1 MAQVTLRAQC
11 HRESLVASEHA
22 RSGMAQL
29 QQVWAALM
37 PMDLLSMS
45 VAEGTPR
52 AWTQLGF
59 RSDDGA
65 PETELGKLNR

>member
-1 MAQVTLRAQC
+1 
-11 HRESLVASEHA
+11 
-22 RSGMAQL
+22 MAQL